1 MKNNQT
7 IKLTPK
13 NIIFALRTAIA
24 ESGPT
29 SLLLDEY
36 RDSAESVLN
45 GLIDKFE
52 SPKNPELEV
61 LTQSLQAKTTEK
73 EKCMQAYEDAHKKFT
88 STYDTAEKNKTGELL
103 TKLANKINT
112 LDVAIYKL
120 NDKIQK
126 KQASEFKFTSTVAQ
140 RAFTVLVRMLDYEYS
155 VLKFNDKQI
164 FAFEK
169 RLHGNRKER
178 FSSMII
184 SKFVGQFVSCDSRI
198 AFAVYEI
205 VSAVLNEYPLG
216 ETGDIFKAEDE
227 TVRSE
232 AIELF
237 AKVIDAQAG
246 KGAFAAYFLYP
257 KLFKPGYVFNDKG
270 EDIFKDKRTIVVG
283 TRSATGKS
291 LLVKL
296 ASALYGPL
304 TKVLMPRP
312 TQAKNGYDVGKLQ
325 WNTVNKDV
333 VIGLI
338 DDDEGRKGDNASQ
351 EDFYKNVYDENAL
364 HIYKGRNIE
373 GFTTFE
379 GNFYANLNSM
389 ETSFKKLE
397 VSRRVY
403 FLHLVVFAKM
413 YLTGEQLNELASY
426 NADSNADA
434 LINYLNAHEEDAIQW
449 FRDYEKKY
457 EPRHLYSG
465 ETDSDIEAKQQ
476 EAMTKAAI
484 LKFIEERIA
493 ETKHGRILLS
503 TVASA
508 FAGSAKVTMSYVNE
522 ISEGYYVC
530 KPMRIKDGS
539 GSSSTKNG
547 ISKTLAADAGNV
559 KKPVVSIPRLRDEG
573 AQALQIMKS
582 LGLDVLDTY
591 EDLNKKVGV
600 DVDMFMEE
608 LEEVDMF
615 EDHNF
620 SSVMPT
626 AKVEIKKADID
637 ILGLMDNASKLAKE
651 KEIVENVFED
661 AEPTKHENL
670 PDVDVVKTPNIK
682 AIEKADAL
690 NEFVEASDKRMSES
704 TTLEASDT
712 VKLFANVK
720 QIEKTDLTAVKVGD
734 VVAVFADETTNEK
747 ELGTYLG
754 EISGHAIEAVDAVEV
769 NADTVVTLINAHT
782 EASDNTEKATGVNF
796 GSITPFAQAVNALDS
811 ITIATTNSDDDTT
824 REG

>member
-36 RDSAESVLN
+36 REPAESVLN

-52 SPKNPELEV
+52 SPKNPELEM
-61 LTQSLQAKTTEK
+61 LTQSLQVKTTEK

-88 STYDTAEKNKTGELL
+88 STYDTAEKNKTSELL
-103 TKLANKINT
+103 TKLTNKINT

-140 RAFTVLVRMLDYEYS
+140 RAFTALVRMLDYEYN

-164 FAFEK
+164 FTFEK

-178 FSSMII
+178 FTSMII

-216 ETGDIFKAEDE
+216 ETGDIFKADDE

-283 TRSATGKS
+283 TRTATGKS
-291 LLVKL
+291 ILVKL

-312 TQAKNGYDVGKLQ
+312 TKAKNGYDVGKLQ

-338 DDDEGRKGDNASQ
+338 DDDEGNKGDNASQ

-373 GFTTFE
+373 DFTTFE
-379 GNFYANLNSM
+379 GNFYANINSM

-457 EPRHLYSG
+457 EPRHIYSG
-465 ETDSDIEAKQQ
+465 ETDSDIKAKQQ

-508 FAGSAKVTMSYVNE
+508 FAGSAKVTMNYVNE

-559 KKPVVSIPRLRDEG
+559 KKPVVSIPRLRDED
-573 AQALQIMKS
+573 AQALQIMKA
-582 LGLDVLDTY
+582 LKLDVLDTY
-591 EDLNKKVGV
+591 EDLNKETGV

-615 EDHNF
+615 EDHDF
-620 SSVMPT
+620 SSVVP
-626 AKVEIKKADID
+626 KVELKKSDID

-651 KEIVENVFED
+651 KEIVESVFEN
-661 AEPTKHENL
+661 AESTKHEEL

-682 AIEKADAL
+682 TVDKSDML
-690 NEFVEASDKRMSES
+690 NEFVEASDKRMKES
-704 TTLEASDT
+704 VTIEASDT

-720 QIEKTDLTAVKVGD
+720 QIEKTELTAVEIGN
-734 VVAVFADETTNEK
+734 VVAVFADETTDEK
-747 ELGTYLG
+747 EVGTYLS
-754 EISGHAIEAVDAVEV
+754 EISGQAIEAVDAVEV
-769 NADTVVTLINAHT
+769 NADTVVTLINNGQT
-782 EASDNTEKATGVNF
+782 VDDTTEKATGVDF
-796 GSITPFAQAVNALDS
+796 ESITSFAYAVEKLEGVVV
-811 ITIATTNSDDDTT
+811 ATTSSDDTPW
-824 REG
+824 